1 MKKKTS
7 LKYKSILSC
16 TLVFCLGSVGL
27 AQAFPV
33 NATVTSPE
41 VMIESTLEQKLE
53 EISDSERVDV
63 SVWVKDINQDE
74 AKEKTKKTLMKENGF
89 SKEQLEIID
98 TDFLASSVNNFDV
111 EKISKIDAAVSAD
124 ESEIIIEEER
134 EISSK
139 MYEENNSN
147 IFDSFN
153 IDDDNLIYSCKYAP
167 NIILSLDKNQIYSL
181 SENPNVTDI
190 YYYDEEAE
198 SLINEQNFDT
208 TLNSVSSTSTYNF
221 TTEQYDVTGIS
232 KMRDTFG
239 FTGSG
244 IKIGIIDYPFA
255 NSSEIDYFNG
265 DTFALYHCSSNGI
278 IDSYSSHGNCVSC
291 IIAGNYSNSTTGD
304 TFVGAVPDAKLYAT
318 AGVDFRAALEVLL
331 DNGVNV
337 INSSMVFG
345 NDGNNNYGD
354 TAKWIDHIVSQ
365 HNVTYV
371 GAAGNSG
378 ENGVGSGQMGY
389 NSIAVGCC
397 NNNGTLA
404 SYSSYTNTY
413 GKNYKPDLVA
423 PGVNFVLPATR
434 DSSTETPSASSG
446 TSFSSPMVT
455 GAAAQL
461 CQMSSSLKLNPRLM
475 KAVLL
480 AGTKITDSMNE
491 DDVITQSG
499 GNIALSK
506 QYGSGMLNVINSY
519 ALYSARKNYS
529 SGSIASTTNTVTKT
543 MNINASSGKLV
554 RLCAVWD
561 KPNTVSDSHS
571 SGTITSPNIDTFM
584 LKVTAPNGSIYTS
597 YYAYDNKSMVSF
609 ISSGSGIYTIQLIR
623 QDTAVNNSISYAL
636 VASVQNS

>member
-1 MKKKTS
+1 MIMKLFNKIKLVTAYALVLCTIIMLLMQAYPATAVEITS
-7 LKYKSILSC
+7 TKLD
-16 TLVFCLGSVGL
+16 
-27 AQAFPV
+27 
-33 NATVTSPE
+33 NAL
-41 VMIESTLEQKLE
+41 IEQLDNMSTEDK
-53 EISDSERVDV
+53 IDV
-63 SVWVKDINQDE
+63 SVWIKDIDYSAVEKETSDRLKKYHNFNSE
-74 AKEKTKKTLMKENGF
+74 KIELLNTTFSEEKLSEKTIAKMKKVDSN
-89 SKEQLEIID
+89 I
-98 TDFLASSVNNFDV
+98 SVED
-111 EKISKIDAAVSAD
+111 
-124 ESEIIIEEER
+124 SETAIEEKR
-134 EISSK
+134 NIAVD
-139 MYEENNSN
+139 MYEDKNENFLNS
-147 IFDSFN
+147 
-153 IDDDNLIYSCKYAP
+153 IDYNENDVIYACKYAP

-181 SENPNVTDI
+181 CENPNVTDI

-198 SLINEQNFDT
+198 SLLNEQNFDT
-208 TLNSVSSTSTYNF
+208 TLNSVNSTSTYNF

-232 KMRDTFG
+232 EMRDTFG

-255 NSSEIDYFNG
+255 NSSEIDYFNE
-265 DTFALYHCSSNGI
+265 DTFALYYCSSNGI

-318 AGVDFRAALEVLL
+318 AGIDFRSALEVLL

-337 INSSMVFG
+337 INSSMIFG
-345 NDGNNNYGD
+345 GDGNNNYGD

-404 SYSSYTNTY
+404 SYSSYTNTD

-423 PGVNFVLPATR
+423 PGVSFVLPATR

-455 GAAAQL
+455 GAVAQL

-543 MNINASSGKLV
+543 MSINASSGKLV
-554 RLCAVWD
+554 RVCAVWD

-609 ISSGSGIYTIQLIR
+609 ISSGSGNYTIQLIR
-623 QDTAVNNSISYAL
+623 QGTAVNDSVSYAL
-636 VASVQNS
+636 AASVQNN

>member
-1 MKKKTS
+1 MEKETSDRLKKYHNFNSEKIELLNTTFSEEKLSEKTIAKMKKVDS
-7 LKYKSILSC
+7 NI
-16 TLVFCLGSVGL
+16 SV
-27 AQAFPV
+27 
-33 NATVTSPE
+33 
-41 VMIESTLEQKLE
+41 K
-53 EISDSERVDV
+53 DSET
-63 SVWVKDINQDE
+63 
-74 AKEKTKKTLMKENGF
+74 A
-89 SKEQLEIID
+89 
-98 TDFLASSVNNFDV
+98 
-111 EKISKIDAAVSAD
+111 
-124 ESEIIIEEER
+124 IEEKR
-134 EISSK
+134 NIAVD
-139 MYEENNSN
+139 MYEDKNENFLNS
-147 IFDSFN
+147 
-153 IDDDNLIYSCKYAP
+153 IDCNENDVIYACKYAP

-181 SENPNVTDI
+181 CENPNVTDI

-232 KMRDTFG
+232 EMRDTFG

-255 NSSEIDYFNG
+255 NSSEIDYFNE
-265 DTFALYHCSSNGI
+265 DTFALYYCSSKGI
-278 IDSYSSHGNCVSC
+278 TDSYSSHGNCVSC

-318 AGVDFRAALEVLL
+318 AGIDFRSALEVLL

-337 INSSMVFG
+337 INSSMIFG
-345 NDGNNNYGD
+345 GDGNNNYGD

-397 NNNGTLA
+397 NNSGTLA
-404 SYSSYTNTY
+404 SYSSYTNTD

-423 PGVNFVLPATR
+423 PGVSFVLPATR

-455 GAAAQL
+455 GAVAQL

-543 MNINASSGKLV
+543 MSINASSGKLV
-554 RLCAVWD
+554 RVCAVWD

-571 SGTITSPNIDTFM
+571 SGIITSPNIDTFM

-609 ISSGSGIYTIQLIR
+609 ISSGSGNYTIQLIR
-623 QDTAVNNSISYAL
+623 QGTAVNDSVSYAL
-636 VASVQNS
+636 AASVQNN

>member
-33 NATVTSPE
+33 NATVTSPK

-181 SENPNVTDI
+181 CENPNVTDI

-232 KMRDTFG
+232 EM
-239 FTGSG
+239 
-244 IKIGIIDYPFA
+244 
-255 NSSEIDYFNG
+255 
-265 DTFALYHCSSNGI
+265 
-278 IDSYSSHGNCVSC
+278 
-291 IIAGNYSNSTTGD
+291 
-304 TFVGAVPDAKLYAT
+304 
-318 AGVDFRAALEVLL
+318 
-331 DNGVNV
+331 
-337 INSSMVFG
+337 
-345 NDGNNNYGD
+345 
-354 TAKWIDHIVSQ
+354 
-365 HNVTYV
+365 
-371 GAAGNSG
+371 
-378 ENGVGSGQMGY
+378 
-389 NSIAVGCC
+389 
-397 NNNGTLA
+397 
-404 SYSSYTNTY
+404 
-413 GKNYKPDLVA
+413 
-423 PGVNFVLPATR
+423 
-434 DSSTETPSASSG
+434 
-446 TSFSSPMVT
+446 
-455 GAAAQL
+455 
-461 CQMSSSLKLNPRLM
+461 
-475 KAVLL
+475 
-480 AGTKITDSMNE
+480 
-491 DDVITQSG
+491 
-499 GNIALSK
+499 
-506 QYGSGMLNVINSY
+506 
-519 ALYSARKNYS
+519 
-529 SGSIASTTNTVTKT
+529 
-543 MNINASSGKLV
+543 
-554 RLCAVWD
+554 
-561 KPNTVSDSHS
+561 
-571 SGTITSPNIDTFM
+571 
-584 LKVTAPNGSIYTS
+584 
-597 YYAYDNKSMVSF
+597 
-609 ISSGSGIYTIQLIR
+609 
-623 QDTAVNNSISYAL
+623 
-636 VASVQNS
+636 

>member
-1 MKKKTS
+1 MEKETSDRLKKYHNFNSEKIELLNTTFSEEKLSEKTIAKMKKVDS
-7 LKYKSILSC
+7 NI
-16 TLVFCLGSVGL
+16 SV
-27 AQAFPV
+27 
-33 NATVTSPE
+33 
-41 VMIESTLEQKLE
+41 K
-53 EISDSERVDV
+53 DSET
-63 SVWVKDINQDE
+63 
-74 AKEKTKKTLMKENGF
+74 A
-89 SKEQLEIID
+89 
-98 TDFLASSVNNFDV
+98 
-111 EKISKIDAAVSAD
+111 
-124 ESEIIIEEER
+124 IEEKR
-134 EISSK
+134 NIAVD
-139 MYEENNSN
+139 MYEDKNENFLNS
-147 IFDSFN
+147 
-153 IDDDNLIYSCKYAP
+153 IDCNENDVIYACKYAP

-181 SENPNVTDI
+181 CENPNVTDI

-232 KMRDTFG
+232 EMRDTFG

-255 NSSEIDYFNG
+255 NSSEIDYFNE
-265 DTFALYHCSSNGI
+265 DTFALYYCSSKGI
-278 IDSYSSHGNCVSC
+278 TDSYSSHGNCVSC

-318 AGVDFRAALEVLL
+318 AGIDFRSALEVLL

-337 INSSMVFG
+337 INSSMIFG
-345 NDGNNNYGD
+345 GDGNNNYGD

-404 SYSSYTNTY
+404 SYSSYTNTD

-423 PGVNFVLPATR
+423 PGVSFVLPATR

-455 GAAAQL
+455 GAVAQL

-543 MNINASSGKLV
+543 MSINASSGKLV
-554 RLCAVWD
+554 RVCAVWD

-571 SGTITSPNIDTFM
+571 SGIITSPNIDTFM

-609 ISSGSGIYTIQLIR
+609 ISSGSGNYTIQLIR
-623 QDTAVNNSISYAL
+623 QGTAVNDSVSYAL
-636 VASVQNS
+636 AASVQNN

>member
-1 MKKKTS
+1 M
-7 LKYKSILSC
+7 
-16 TLVFCLGSVGL
+16 
-27 AQAFPV
+27 
-33 NATVTSPE
+33 
-41 VMIESTLEQKLE
+41 
-53 EISDSERVDV
+53 
-63 SVWVKDINQDE
+63 
-74 AKEKTKKTLMKENGF
+74 
-89 SKEQLEIID
+89 
-98 TDFLASSVNNFDV
+98 
-111 EKISKIDAAVSAD
+111 
-124 ESEIIIEEER
+124 
-134 EISSK
+134 
-139 MYEENNSN
+139 
-147 IFDSFN
+147 
-153 IDDDNLIYSCKYAP
+153 
-167 NIILSLDKNQIYSL
+167 SLDKNQIYSL
-181 SENPNVTDI
+181 CENPNVTDI

-208 TLNSVSSTSTYNF
+208 ALNSVSSTSTYNF

-232 KMRDTFG
+232 EMRDTFG

-404 SYSSYTNTY
+404 SYSSYTNTD

>member
-1 MKKKTS
+1 MIMKLFNKIKLVTAYALVLCTIMMLLMQAYPATAVEITS
-7 LKYKSILSC
+7 TKLDNSL
-16 TLVFCLGSVGL
+16 
-27 AQAFPV
+27 
-33 NATVTSPE
+33 
-41 VMIESTLEQKLE
+41 IEQLDNMSTEDK
-53 EISDSERVDV
+53 IDV
-63 SVWVKDINQDE
+63 SVWIKDIDYSAVEKETSDRLKKYHNFNSE
-74 AKEKTKKTLMKENGF
+74 KIELLNTTFSEEKLSEKTIAKMKKVDSN
-89 SKEQLEIID
+89 I
-98 TDFLASSVNNFDV
+98 SVED
-111 EKISKIDAAVSAD
+111 
-124 ESEIIIEEER
+124 SETAIEEKR
-134 EISSK
+134 NIAVD
-139 MYEENNSN
+139 MYEDKNENFLNS
-147 IFDSFN
+147 
-153 IDDDNLIYSCKYAP
+153 IDCNENDVIYACKYAP

-181 SENPNVTDI
+181 CENPNVTDI

-232 KMRDTFG
+232 EMRDTFG

-255 NSSEIDYFNG
+255 NSSEIDYFNE
-265 DTFALYHCSSNGI
+265 DTFALYYCSSNGI

-318 AGVDFRAALEVLL
+318 AGIDFRSALEVLL

-337 INSSMVFG
+337 INSSMIFG
-345 NDGNNNYGD
+345 GDGNNNYGD

-404 SYSSYTNTY
+404 SYSSYTNTD

-423 PGVNFVLPATR
+423 PGVSFVLPATR

-455 GAAAQL
+455 GAVAQL

-480 AGTKITDSMNE
+480 VGTQITGSMDENE
-491 DDVITQSG
+491 VITQSG

-543 MNINASSGKLV
+543 MSINASSGKLV
-554 RLCAVWD
+554 RACAVWD

-609 ISSGSGIYTIQLIR
+609 ISSGSGNYTIQLIR
-623 QDTAVNNSISYAL
+623 QGTAVNDSVSYAL
-636 VASVQNS
+636 AASVQNN

>member
-1 MKKKTS
+1 MEKETSDRLKKYHNFNSEKIELLNTTFSEEKLSEKTIAKMKKVDS
-7 LKYKSILSC
+7 NI
-16 TLVFCLGSVGL
+16 SV
-27 AQAFPV
+27 
-33 NATVTSPE
+33 
-41 VMIESTLEQKLE
+41 K
-53 EISDSERVDV
+53 DSET
-63 SVWVKDINQDE
+63 
-74 AKEKTKKTLMKENGF
+74 A
-89 SKEQLEIID
+89 
-98 TDFLASSVNNFDV
+98 
-111 EKISKIDAAVSAD
+111 
-124 ESEIIIEEER
+124 IEEKR
-134 EISSK
+134 NIAVD
-139 MYEENNSN
+139 MYEDKNENFLNS
-147 IFDSFN
+147 
-153 IDDDNLIYSCKYAP
+153 IDCNENDVIYACKYAP

-181 SENPNVTDI
+181 CENPNVTDI

-232 KMRDTFG
+232 EMRDTFG

-255 NSSEIDYFNG
+255 NSSEIDYFNE
-265 DTFALYHCSSNGI
+265 DTFALYYCSSKGI
-278 IDSYSSHGNCVSC
+278 TDSYSSHGNCVSC

-318 AGVDFRAALEVLL
+318 AGIDFRSALEVLL

-337 INSSMVFG
+337 INSSMIFG
-345 NDGNNNYGD
+345 GDGNNNYGD

-404 SYSSYTNTY
+404 SYSSYTNTD

-423 PGVNFVLPATR
+423 PGVSFVLPATR

-455 GAAAQL
+455 GAMAQL

-543 MNINASSGKLV
+543 MSINASSGKLV
-554 RLCAVWD
+554 RVCAVWD

-571 SGTITSPNIDTFM
+571 SGIITSPNIDTFM

-609 ISSGSGIYTIQLIR
+609 ISSGSGNYTIQLIR
-623 QDTAVNNSISYAL
+623 QGTAVNDSVSYAL
-636 VASVQNS
+636 AASVQNN

>member
-1 MKKKTS
+1 MIMKLFNKIKLVTAYALVLCTIMMLLMQAYPATAVEITS
-7 LKYKSILSC
+7 TKLDNSL
-16 TLVFCLGSVGL
+16 
-27 AQAFPV
+27 
-33 NATVTSPE
+33 
-41 VMIESTLEQKLE
+41 IEQLDNMSTEDK
-53 EISDSERVDV
+53 IDV
-63 SVWVKDINQDE
+63 SVWIKDIDYSAVEKETSDRLKKYHNFNSE
-74 AKEKTKKTLMKENGF
+74 KIELLNTTFSEEKLSEKTIAKMKKVDSN
-89 SKEQLEIID
+89 I
-98 TDFLASSVNNFDV
+98 SVED
-111 EKISKIDAAVSAD
+111 
-124 ESEIIIEEER
+124 SETAIEEKR
-134 EISSK
+134 NIAVD
-139 MYEENNSN
+139 MYEDKNENFLNS
-147 IFDSFN
+147 
-153 IDDDNLIYSCKYAP
+153 IDCNENDVIYACKYAP

-181 SENPNVTDI
+181 CENPNVTDI

-232 KMRDTFG
+232 EMRDTFG

-255 NSSEIDYFNG
+255 NSSEIDYFNE
-265 DTFALYHCSSNGI
+265 DTFALYYCSSNGI

-318 AGVDFRAALEVLL
+318 AGIDFRSALEVLL

-337 INSSMVFG
+337 INSSMIFG
-345 NDGNNNYGD
+345 GDGNNNYGD

-404 SYSSYTNTY
+404 SDSSYTNTD

-423 PGVNFVLPATR
+423 PGVSFVLPATR

-455 GAAAQL
+455 GAVAQL

-491 DDVITQSG
+491 AEVITQSG

-543 MNINASSGKLV
+543 MSINASSGKLV
-554 RLCAVWD
+554 RVCAVWD

-609 ISSGSGIYTIQLIR
+609 ISSGSGNYTIQLIR
-623 QDTAVNNSISYAL
+623 QGTAVNDSVSYAL
-636 VASVQNS
+636 AASVQNN

>member
-1 MKKKTS
+1 MKILKKFKIATS
-7 LKYKSILSC
+7 YILILSLITMMLLYVC
-16 TLVFCLGSVGL
+16 
-27 AQAFPV
+27 PV
-33 NATVTSPE
+33 NASELTSTKLDDTL
-41 VMIESTLEQKLE
+41 IEQLDNMSAK
-53 EISDSERVDV
+53 DKVDV
-63 SVWVKDINQDE
+63 SVWIKDIDYSAVEKETSNRLKKYHNFNSE
-74 AKEKTKKTLMKENGF
+74 EIELLNTTFSEEKLSEKTIAKMKKVDSN
-89 SKEQLEIID
+89 I
-98 TDFLASSVNNFDV
+98 SVD
-111 EKISKIDAAVSAD
+111 D
-124 ESEIIIEEER
+124 SETAIEEKR
-134 EISSK
+134 NIAVD
-139 MYEENNSN
+139 MYEDKNENFLNSISCN
-147 IFDSFN
+147 ENDV
-153 IDDDNLIYSCKYAP
+153 IYECKYAP
-167 NIILSLDKNQIYSL
+167 NIILSLDKTQIYAL
-181 SENPNVTDI
+181 CENPNVTDI
-190 YYYDEEAE
+190 YYYDKEAE
-198 SLINEQNFDT
+198 SLLNEQNFDM
-208 TLNSVSSTSTYNF
+208 TLNSLSSTSTYNF

-232 KMRDTFG
+232 EMRDTFG

-255 NSSEIDYFNG
+255 NSSEIDYFYD
-265 DTFALYHCSSNGI
+265 DTFVLYYCSSNAI
-278 IDSYSSHGNCVSC
+278 TDSYSSHGNRVSC
-291 IIAGNYSNSTTGD
+291 IIAGNYSNSSTGD

-318 AGVDFRAALEVLL
+318 AGIDFRSALEVLL

-337 INSSMVFG
+337 INSSLIFG
-345 NDGNNNYGD
+345 SDGNNNYGD

-404 SYSSYTNTY
+404 GFSSYTNTD

-423 PGVNFVLPATR
+423 PGVSFILPATR
-434 DSSTETPSASSG
+434 DSSTQIPNASSG

-455 GAAAQL
+455 GAVAQL
-461 CQMSSSLKLNPRLM
+461 CQASSSLKLNPRLM

-491 DDVITQSG
+491 DEVITQSD

-506 QYGSGMLNVINSY
+506 LYGSGMLNVINSY

-543 MNINASSGKLV
+543 MSINASSGKLV
-554 RLCAVWD
+554 RVCAVWD

-584 LKVTAPNGSIYTS
+584 LKVTAPNGSSYTS
-597 YYAYDNKSMVSF
+597 YYAYDNKSIVSF
-609 ISSGSGIYTIQLIR
+609 VSSGSGNYTIQLIR
-623 QDTAVNNSISYAL
+623 QGAAVSDSVRYGLA
-636 VASVQNS
+636 ASVQNS

>member
-1 MKKKTS
+1 MKILKKFKIATS
-7 LKYKSILSC
+7 YILILSLITMMLLYVC
-16 TLVFCLGSVGL
+16 
-27 AQAFPV
+27 PV
-33 NATVTSPE
+33 NASEFTSTKLDDTL
-41 VMIESTLEQKLE
+41 IEQLDNMSAK
-53 EISDSERVDV
+53 DKVDV
-63 SVWVKDINQDE
+63 SVWIKDIDYSAVEKETSNRLKKYHNFNSE
-74 AKEKTKKTLMKENGF
+74 EIELLNTTFSEEKLSEKTIAKMKKVDSN
-89 SKEQLEIID
+89 I
-98 TDFLASSVNNFDV
+98 SVD
-111 EKISKIDAAVSAD
+111 D
-124 ESEIIIEEER
+124 SETAIEEKR
-134 EISSK
+134 NIAVD
-139 MYEENNSN
+139 MYEDKNENFLNSISCN
-147 IFDSFN
+147 ENDV
-153 IDDDNLIYSCKYAP
+153 IYECKYAP
-167 NIILSLDKNQIYSL
+167 NIILSLDKTQIYAL
-181 SENPNVTDI
+181 CENPNVTDI
-190 YYYDEEAE
+190 YYYDKEAE
-198 SLINEQNFDT
+198 SLLNEQNFDM
-208 TLNSVSSTSTYNF
+208 TLNSLSSTSTYNF

-232 KMRDTFG
+232 EMRDTFG

-255 NSSEIDYFNG
+255 NSSEIDYFND
-265 DTFALYHCSSNGI
+265 DTFVLYYCSSNAI
-278 IDSYSSHGNCVSC
+278 TDSYSSHGNRVSC
-291 IIAGNYSNSTTGD
+291 IIAGNYSNSSTGD

-318 AGVDFRAALEVLL
+318 AGIDFRSALEVLL

-337 INSSMVFG
+337 INSSLIFG
-345 NDGNNNYGD
+345 SDGNNNYGD

-404 SYSSYTNTY
+404 GFSSYTNTD

-423 PGVNFVLPATR
+423 PGVSFVLPATR
-434 DSSTETPSASSG
+434 DSSTQIPNASSG

-455 GAAAQL
+455 GAVAQL
-461 CQMSSSLKLNPRLM
+461 CQASSSLKLNPRLM

-491 DDVITQSG
+491 DEVITQSD

-506 QYGSGMLNVINSY
+506 LYGSGMLNVINSY

-543 MNINASSGKLV
+543 MSINASSGKLV
-554 RLCAVWD
+554 RVCAVWD

-584 LKVTAPNGSIYTS
+584 LKVTAPNGSSYTS
-597 YYAYDNKSMVSF
+597 YYAYDNKSIVSF
-609 ISSGSGIYTIQLIR
+609 VSSGSGNYTIQLIR
-623 QDTAVNNSISYAL
+623 QGAAVSDSVRYGLA
-636 VASVQNS
+636 ASVQNS

>member
-1 MKKKTS
+1 MEKETSDRLKKYHNFNSEKIELLNTTFSEEKLSEKTIAKMKKVDS
-7 LKYKSILSC
+7 NI
-16 TLVFCLGSVGL
+16 SV
-27 AQAFPV
+27 
-33 NATVTSPE
+33 
-41 VMIESTLEQKLE
+41 K
-53 EISDSERVDV
+53 DSET
-63 SVWVKDINQDE
+63 
-74 AKEKTKKTLMKENGF
+74 A
-89 SKEQLEIID
+89 
-98 TDFLASSVNNFDV
+98 
-111 EKISKIDAAVSAD
+111 
-124 ESEIIIEEER
+124 IEEKR
-134 EISSK
+134 NIAVD
-139 MYEENNSN
+139 MYEDKNENFLNS
-147 IFDSFN
+147 
-153 IDDDNLIYSCKYAP
+153 IDCNENDVIYACKYAP

-181 SENPNVTDI
+181 CENPNVTDI

-232 KMRDTFG
+232 EMRDTFG

-255 NSSEIDYFNG
+255 NSSEIDYFNE
-265 DTFALYHCSSNGI
+265 DTFALYYCSSKGI
-278 IDSYSSHGNCVSC
+278 TDSYSSHGNCVSC

-318 AGVDFRAALEVLL
+318 AGIDFRSALEVLL

-337 INSSMVFG
+337 INSSMIFG
-345 NDGNNNYGD
+345 GDGNNNYGD

-404 SYSSYTNTY
+404 SYSSYTNTD

-423 PGVNFVLPATR
+423 PGVSFVLPATR

-455 GAAAQL
+455 GAVAQL

-543 MNINASSGKLV
+543 MSINASSGKLV
-554 RLCAVWD
+554 RVCAVWD

-571 SGTITSPNIDTFM
+571 SGIITSPNIDTFM

-609 ISSGSGIYTIQLIR
+609 ISSGSGNYTIQLIR
-623 QDTAVNNSISYAL
+623 HGTAVNDSVSYAL
-636 VASVQNS
+636 AASVQNN